1 MLLNTFAIEIGSTR
15 LMCLQSGTGL
25 PVVFLHA
32 GVADSRM
39 WASQMEAVAG
49 AGFRA
54 VAYDRRGFG
63 ESESADEPFSHL
75 DDLEA
80 VLDRLDIHA
89 AVFVGASMGGALAID
104 FAIENTERIV
114 GLVLVGT
121 SLSGALEPDLPD
133 EVMPL
138 IEAMEIAEE
147 REDIDMLN
155 KVEAHA
161 WLDGPLSRNGRVGG
175 PVRDLFL
182 EMNGAALAKP
192 RLTQE
197 EETES
202 ALDYIASVTA
212 PVLLAVGSLD
222 FPHIIARHDE
232 FSEEFENAFA
242 TVIEDT
248 AHLPPL
254 ERPDLFN
261 PLLLEFLA
269 AITGEEAE
277 G

>member
-1 MLLNTFAIEIGSTR
+1 MHLKTFTLDIDSATLSG
-15 LMCLQSGTGL
+15 LQSGTGL

-39 WASQMEAVAG
+39 WSSQMEAVAE

-75 DDLEA
+75 SDLEA
-80 VLDRLDIHA
+80 VLEQLGVHA
-89 AVFVGASMGGALAID
+89 AVFVGASTGGALAID
-104 FAIENTERIV
+104 FALDYPERVV

-121 SLSGALEPDLPD
+121 ELSGAEEPELPD

-147 REDIDMLN
+147 RGDIEMLN
-155 KVEAHA
+155 RAEAHA
-161 WLDGPLSRNGRVGG
+161 WLDGPMSRNGRVSGA
-175 PVRDLFL
+175 VRELFL
-182 EMNGAALAKP
+182 EMNGTVLAKP
-192 RLTQE
+192 RLTRE
-197 EETES
+197 EPPDA
-202 ALDYIASVTA
+202 ALDYLAGIEA

-232 FSEEFENAFA
+232 LSEEFDNAFA
-242 TVIEDT
+242 TVIENT

-269 AITGEEAE
+269 AITGGED
-277 G
+277 

>member
-1 MLLNTFAIEIGSTR
+1 MPINAFIIDLASAR
-15 LMCLQSGTGL
+15 LAGQESGTGL

-39 WASQMEAVAG
+39 WASQIEAVAE

-63 ESESADEPFSHL
+63 ESESADEAFSHL
-75 DDLEA
+75 GDLEA
-80 VLDRLDIHA
+80 VLEQLGIHA

-104 FAIENTERIV
+104 FALEYPERVV

-121 SLSGALEPDLPD
+121 ALSGAAEPELPD

-147 REDIDMLN
+147 RGDIEMLN
-155 KVEAHA
+155 RAEAHA
-161 WLDGPLSRNGRVGG
+161 WLDGPMSQNGRVSG
-175 PVRDLFL
+175 PVRELFL
-182 EMNGAALAKP
+182 AMNGAALAKP

-197 EETES
+197 EPPVA
-202 ALDYIASVTA
+202 ALDYLAGIEA

-232 FSEEFENAFA
+232 LSEEFDNAFA
-242 TVIEDT
+242 IMIENT
-248 AHLPPL
+248 AHLSPL

-269 AITGEEAE
+269 AITGGED
-277 G
+277 

>member
-1 MLLNTFAIEIGSTR
+1 LSQPFSLIFGATTLRGI
-15 LMCLQSGTGL
+15 QSGTGL

-32 GVADSRM
+32 GVADRRM
-39 WASQMEAVAG
+39 WTSQVEAVTA

-63 ESESADEPFSHL
+63 ESESPDEPFSHL

-80 VLDRLDIHA
+80 VLDQLDIHA

-104 FAIENTERIV
+104 FALENPERIV

-121 SLSGALEPDLPD
+121 ALSGSPEPDLPD
-133 EVMPL
+133 EIMPL
-138 IEAMEIAEE
+138 IEAMEVAEE
-147 REDIDMLN
+147 REDIEMLG

-161 WLDGPLSRNGRVGG
+161 WLDGPLSRNGRVSG

-182 EMNGAALAKP
+182 EMNGVALAKP
-192 RLTQE
+192 ALTQE
-197 EETES
+197 EEPEPAGEYLS
-202 ALDYIASVTA
+202 DITA

-222 FPHIIARHDE
+222 FPHIIARH
-232 FSEEFENAFA
+232 EELSDTFENAFG

-254 ERPDLFN
+254 ERPDVFN
-261 PLLLEFLA
+261 PLLMEFLA
-269 AITGEEAE
+269 AITGGEEAD
-277 G
+277 

>member
-1 MLLNTFAIEIGSTR
+1 VNLKSFVASSDTATLHGTD
-15 LMCLQSGTGL
+15 SGAGL

-39 WASQMEAVAG
+39 WASQIEAVTA

-63 ESESADEPFSHL
+63 
-75 DDLEA
+75 
-80 VLDRLDIHA
+80 
-89 AVFVGASMGGALAID
+89 G
-104 FAIENTERIV
+104 
-114 GLVLVGT
+114 
-121 SLSGALEPDLPD
+121 EPDLPD

-147 REDIDMLN
+147 RGDLEMLG

-161 WLDGPLSRNGRVGG
+161 WLDGPLSRNGRVSGA
-175 PVRDLFL
+175 VRDLFL
-182 EMNGAALAKP
+182 AMNGAVLAKP
-192 RLTQE
+192 ALTQE
-197 EETES
+197 EEPLPAIDDLAE
-202 ALDYIASVTA
+202 ITA
-212 PVLLAVGSLD
+212 PVLLAVGGLD
-222 FPHIIARHDE
+222 FPHIISRHDE
-232 FSEEFENAFA
+232 LSEAFENAFA
-242 TVIEDT
+242 AVIEDT

-269 AITGEEAE
+269 AITGGEE

>member
-1 MLLNTFAIEIGSTR
+1 MSIKSFSPA
-15 LMCLQSGTGL
+15 SGAATLHGTDSGEGL

-32 GVADSRM
+32 GVTDSRM
-39 WASQMEAVAG
+39 WASQIEAVAA

-63 ESESADEPFSHL
+63 GSESPDEPFSHI

-80 VLDRLDIHA
+80 VLDHLDIHA

-104 FAIENTERIV
+104 FALDNPERIV

-121 SLSGALEPDLPD
+121 ALSGSEEPDLPD
-133 EVMPL
+133 EIMPL

-147 REDIDMLN
+147 REDVGMLN
-155 KVEAHA
+155 TVEAHA
-161 WLDGPLSRNGRVGG
+161 WLDGPMSRNGRVSG

-182 EMNGAALAKP
+182 EMNGTALAKP
-192 RLTQE
+192 KLTQE
-197 EETES
+197 EGPEPAGEYL
-202 ALDYIASVTA
+202 ADITA

-222 FPHIIARHDE
+222 FPHIIARHDDL
-232 FSEEFENAFA
+232 SDTFENAFA

-269 AITGEEAE
+269 AITGGE
-277 G
+277 GE